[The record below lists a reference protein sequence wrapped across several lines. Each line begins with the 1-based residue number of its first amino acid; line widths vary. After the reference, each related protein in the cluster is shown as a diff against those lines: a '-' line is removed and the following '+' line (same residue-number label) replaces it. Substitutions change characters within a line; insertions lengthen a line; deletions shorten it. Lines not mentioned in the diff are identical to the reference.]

1 MQQNITQESSP
12 NPYPADFDPSLNGI
26 GGWLILFIIG
36 QFANGL
42 YGTVSFISIIPYL
55 GSSEQHNAFFAVSVA
70 VGILVVFIGS
80 IAILYCIFSRNILF
94 RKLFIIQNV
103 SSLVF
108 MFFSYAYFTSFGFT
122 YDVSGTSSSIISA
135 LIWLTYLYRSK
146 RIRNTFIYSK
156 QYKVQFAQKMINF
169 R

>member
-1 MQQNITQESSP
+1 MQQNTTQESSP
-12 NPYPADFDPSLNGI
+12 ITYPADFDPSLNGI

-36 QFANGL
+36 QFATGL

-55 GSSEQHNAFFAVSVA
+55 GSSEQHNAFFTLSVV
-70 VGILVVFIGS
+70 VGILLVFIGS

-103 SSLVF
+103 SMLVF
-108 MFFSYAYFTSFGFT
+108 LFFFCAYANSFGIT
-122 YDVSGTSSSIISA
+122 YDLSGTSSSIISA

-146 RIRNTFIYSK
+146 RIRNTFIYIK
-156 QYKVQFAQKMINF
+156 RFKVQFAQKMINL

>member
-1 MQQNITQESSP
+1 MQQNTTQESSP
-12 NPYPADFDPSLNGI
+12 ITYPADFDPSLNGI

-36 QFANGL
+36 QFASGL
-42 YGTVSFISIIPYL
+42 SGAISFISIITYL
-55 GSSEQHNAFFAVSVA
+55 GSSDHHNIFLALYII
-70 VGILVVFIGS
+70 VGILVVIIGS

-103 SSLVF
+103 SLLLFSFL
-108 MFFSYAYFTSFGFT
+108 SYAYITPFGIT
-122 YDVSGTSSSIISA
+122 YDLSRISSSIIST

-146 RIRNTFIYSK
+146 RIRNTFIYNK
-156 QYKVQFAQKMINF
+156 RFKVQFGQKMINL